1 MTRPSGPLDAPSKY
15 LEEVLA
21 FQAAHG
27 GPFLHSLE
35 LEYAVRRLARA
46 WVRADAPLRTLR
58 AWLAAV
64 AAGAL
69 AERRAVWALTCE
81 IQAWAAD
88 ECLCVVIVSPARSA
102 GPASAA

>member
-1 MTRPSGPLDAPSKY
+1 MTRPSGPLDGPSKY

-27 GPFLHSLE
+27 GPFPRSRE
-35 LEYAVRRLARA
+35 LEYAVRRVARA
-46 WVRADAPLRTLR
+46 WVRAEVPLRWLR

-69 AERRAVWALTCE
+69 SERAATAALTRE
-81 IQAWAAD
+81 IHAWATD
-88 ECLCVVIVSPARSA
+88 ECLGVAAVPPARPT
-102 GPASAA
+102 GPARAA